1 MRTDSAIKL
10 VNTNDPVYN
19 KLTVGE
25 DGNRIPTDRSVMKLA
40 TSIGNCN
47 LLKYRP
53 ILVKSRGKKK
63 QSYTI
68 VDGQTRYLACQHLGV
83 PFYMQELDKD
93 ITEGMLS
100 ILNTNQNNWTLT
112 NFGDYWASQPRKK
125 KTYTKYMEY
134 YRDNDVT
141 HGILL
146 SIWREQHRR
155 TGNNQDF
162 KEGKL
167 QWNSQIQNHV
177 EDMLHKFK
185 RLKYATFNP
194 PLTPSTVKKQTFQS
208 AMLTALHTKE
218 FDYNKFLKNLYDN
231 KHLFNKLGKTTAFL
245 EEIYRIENL

>member
-1 MRTDSAIKL
+1 
-10 VNTNDPVYN
+10 
-19 KLTVGE
+19 
-25 DGNRIPTDRSVMKLA
+25 
-40 TSIGNCN
+40 
-47 LLKYRP
+47 
-53 ILVKSRGKKK
+53 
-63 QSYTI
+63 
-68 VDGQTRYLACQHLGV
+68 
-83 PFYMQELDKD
+83 MQELDKD

-125 KTYTKYMEY
+125 KTYTKYMSY

-146 SIWREQHRR
+146 SIWRCNHRR

>member
-25 DGNRIPTDRSVMKLA
+25 DGNRVPTDKSVLKLA

-63 QSYTI
+63 QSYNI

-100 ILNTNQNNWTLT
+100 ILNTT
-112 NFGDYWASQPRKK
+112 
-125 KTYTKYMEY
+125 
-134 YRDNDVT
+134 
-141 HGILL
+141 
-146 SIWREQHRR
+146 
-155 TGNNQDF
+155 
-162 KEGKL
+162 
-167 QWNSQIQNHV
+167 
-177 EDMLHKFK
+177 
-185 RLKYATFNP
+185 
-194 PLTPSTVKKQTFQS
+194 
-208 AMLTALHTKE
+208 
-218 FDYNKFLKNLYDN
+218 
-231 KHLFNKLGKTTAFL
+231 KTTGH
-245 EEIYRIENL
+245 